1 MHPKAFPEALTVS
14 SYLLRACIPRLSREA
29 LPASNY
35 SVAGYCHA
43 GLSGLCSLPGRDKS
57 VGVGEK
63 DSTDVN
69 EKSGCS

>member
-14 SYLLRACIPRLSREA
+14 SYLLRGMRPKAFPEA

-35 SVAGYCHA
+35 SVAGSAMQDYRVV
-43 GLSGLCSLPGRDKS
+43 LSTGHDK
-57 VGVGEK
+57 VYRGGGK

-69 EKSGCS
+69 EKSAL